1 VIKAL
6 IDAGATTN
14 ISDDNGRLPHT
25 RAKKQ
30 CTDEANKQTS
40 MEILMSAMKEEYE
53 RSKDT
58 YVYPP
63 VRRAGELCQMGDE
76 HFNDEE
82 WELAAEMYRKSINC
96 SNETRLTSCGIKW
109 CKTPTAHITHA
120 KLATCKLNDAMERI
134 VNGNSGFRAC
144 FKEAYEAALKC
155 TELEPNY
162 EDGWKALARG
172 YIGFRE
178 LPRAKQAAATGY
190 QHFPASK
197 LLHEIWSTLHVA
209 GVPDTVVDHDSQE
222 YKDIY
227 RRIYYERW
235 IGPIQCTYCELKC
248 MDDPCPSKCPF
259 CGCPTDKDLEDI
271 FEDTLPYFLF
281 KETPYEE
288 MCAEEEEEN
297 VENDSESDD
306 EGMPPLLDEKKESG
320 FTFQAPTPD
329 NGNSGAPSFSFGSP
343 STGSSSQPSTFVFG
357 SPDHKQD
364 SSKEDDDEE
373 EDGDKNESKRDDEK
387 PLYID

>member
-1 VIKAL
+1 
-6 IDAGATTN
+6 
-14 ISDDNGRLPHT
+14 
-25 RAKKQ
+25 
-30 CTDEANKQTS
+30 
-40 MEILMSAMKEEYE
+40 
-53 RSKDT
+53 
-58 YVYPP
+58 
-63 VRRAGELCQMGDE
+63 
-76 HFNDEE
+76 
-82 WELAAEMYRKSINC
+82 
-96 SNETRLTSCGIKW
+96 
-109 CKTPTAHITHA
+109 
-120 KLATCKLNDAMERI
+120 MERI
-134 VNGNSGFRAC
+134 VNGNPGFRAC
-144 FKEAYEAALKC
+144 FKEAYAAALKC

-190 QHFPASK
+190 QHFPGSK

-248 MDDPCPSKCPF
+248 MDDPRPSKCPF
-259 CGCPTDKDLEDI
+259 CGCPTDKDLEDE
-271 FEDTLPYFLF
+271 FEDDLNYFLL
-281 KETPYEE
+281 KETPYTY
-288 MCAEEEEEN
+288 MCEEEEEN
-297 VENDSESDD
+297 DENDSESDDD
-306 EGMPPLLDEKKESG
+306 EGMPPLLDEKKDSG
-320 FTFQAPTPD
+320 FTFQTPTPN
-329 NGNSGAPSFSFGSP
+329 NGNSGAPSFSFGSTP
-343 STGSSSQPSTFVFG
+343 NGSSSQPSTFVFG
-357 SPDHKQD
+357 SPNNKQD